1 MTKKKEIYI
10 TLQQYADSKGITLQ
24 TVYNWI
30 KEGILKTKTIL
41 GKQVV
46 LKE

>member
-1 MTKKKEIYI
+1 MTEKKEIYI
-10 TLQQYADSKGITLQ
+10 TLQQYADSKSVTLQ

-30 KEGILKTKTIL
+30 KEGVLKTKTIL

-46 LKE
+46 LKD